1 MDLEDNVMLY
11 NFTLYGDCPSLKNN
25 KTIITKPYPRLVSS
39 ARVQAWN
46 KEALRQMH
54 DLGLFGEHFTDNF
67 HMMLKVYKPSARKY
81 DLDNV
86 ASTVMDLLMHAEFI
100 EDDSQIYILTVYKCE
115 TDKKNPRVEITIYDS
130 I

>member
-1 MDLEDNVMLY
+1 MY

-46 KEALRQMH
+46 KEALKQMT
-54 DLGLFGEHFTDNF
+54 DLKLFGEHYTEPFELVLNV
-67 HMMLKVYKPSARKY
+67 HKPSARKY

-100 EDDSQIYILTVYKCE
+100 EDDSQVHRLVVNKCE
-115 TDKKNPRVEITIYDS
+115 TDKENPRVEIQINDC